1 MTTQYAQSPGGT
13 TMAAYQLLGWGQGV
27 ERVEV
32 PVPRPRGREV
42 LVEVQAVGL
51 CHSDLFVMDC
61 DEGVLPY
68 DLPLTL
74 GHEVA
79 GRVVAVGEDADGTL
93 VGASGVV
100 HGVWSCGECHNCLR
114 GLDNYCVALEGRVGC
129 GLGRDGGLAHHVLL
143 PDGRHFVPASG
154 VPPTSLAPLADA
166 GLTAYHAISQ
176 HRDALV
182 GDCAA
187 LVIGVGG
194 LGHLAVQIL
203 RATSSARVV
212 AVDPRAEACAL
223 AESLGAH
230 HTATSVEEGMA
241 HLAASSGLRGVDV
254 VLDFV
259 GSDGTMR
266 VGADVLTP
274 GGRLVVV
281 GGARG
286 SIAVGKGMT
295 LPLGW
300 QVSAPFWGRRDDLV
314 AVVEL
319 AERGL
324 LDPVIEVVPFDAV
337 PEAYARLR
345 DGAVAGRLVAVHD
358 NAPIP
363 LAEHRKEDES

>member
-1 MTTQYAQSPGGT
+1 
-13 TMAAYQLLGWGQGV
+13 MAAYRLLGWGRTV

-32 PVPRPRGREV
+32 PVHSPRGREV

-61 DEGVLPY
+61 EEGMLPY
-68 DLPLTL
+68 ELPLTL

-79 GRVVAVGEDADGTL
+79 GRVLAVGEDADRTL
-93 VGASGVV
+93 VGEAGVV
-100 HGVWSCGECHNCLR
+100 HGVWSCGECHNCRR
-114 GLDNYCVALEGRVGC
+114 GLDNYCVALDGRVGC
-129 GLGRDGGLAHHVLL
+129 GLGHDGGLAHYVLL
-143 PDGRHFVPASG
+143 PDGRHFVPAHD

-166 GLTAYHAISQ
+166 GLTAYHAIRQ
-176 HRDALV
+176 HRDALLAESV
-182 GDCAA
+182 A

-203 RATSSARVV
+203 RATTSSCVV
-212 AVDPRAEACAL
+212 AVDPRPEACAL

-230 HTATSVEEGMA
+230 DTARSVAEALAQLTS
-241 HLAASSGLRGVDV
+241 STGLTGVDV

-259 GSDGTMR
+259 GSDETMR
-266 VGADVLTP
+266 LGADALTP

-286 SIAVGKGMT
+286 SIAVGKGMA

-300 QVSAPFWGRRDDLV
+300 QVSAPFWGSRDDLA

-319 AERGL
+319 AEKGVL
-324 LDPVIEVVPFDAV
+324 NPVIEVVPFDAV

-345 DGAVAGRLVAVHD
+345 AGGITGRVVAVRD
-358 NAPIP
+358 TASFSSSNNG
-363 LAEHRKEDES
+363 RVGR